1 MLKKSTCTVVL
12 VASSRRYRHF
22 LLHLAFAALQV
33 QVLVTSHQHLTH
45 ELRVLIGILRESSS
59 PRSLAPAYQQEAVLV
74 RPQSPAILSDHFPWP
89 SAAAFACTGALA
101 MLLAARL
108 LKL

>member
-1 MLKKSTCTVVL
+1 MGPTGLPFCTS
-12 VASSRRYRHF
+12 AS
-22 LLHLAFAALQV
+22 ADLQV
-33 QVLVTSHQHLTH
+33 QALMTSHQHLTH

-59 PRSLAPAYQQEAVLV
+59 PRSLQASQLAPAYQQEAVLL
-74 RPQSPAILSDHFPWP
+74 RPQSPAVLFDRFPWP

>member
-1 MLKKSTCTVVL
+1 M
-12 VASSRRYRHF
+12 
-22 LLHLAFAALQV
+22 
-33 QVLVTSHQHLTH
+33 TSHQHLTQ
-45 ELRVLIGILRESSS
+45 ELRALIGILRESSS

-74 RPQSPAILSDHFPWP
+74 RPQSPAILSDRFPWP

>member
-1 MLKKSTCTVVL
+1 MLPLKGQVGPAGLLFCTSAL
-12 VASSRRYRHF
+12 
-22 LLHLAFAALQV
+22 AALQV
-33 QVLVTSHQHLTH
+33 QALVTSHQNLTH
-45 ELRVLIGILRESSS
+45 ELRALIGVLRESSS
-59 PRSLAPAYQQEAVLV
+59 PRSLAPGYQQEAVLL
-74 RPQSPAILSDHFPWP
+74 RPQPPAILSDRYPWP